1 MKVLALVILALG
13 SAAARG
19 SGPYLPSGWRPDG
32 PAFFLPAEQKP
43 AENPLKDVIL
53 QESEASGSEA
63 LREYGPPKVAEV
75 SQDLIKQSLPDVAIE
90 QDFNEIKQEQEN
102 YEIKQ
107 DVAAAVEESVNLN
120 EAVVA
125 SVEEAVTESQEQA
138 TTLEAVVPIVIVEPA
153 SEVQSV
159 TELDVTE
166 NVEASTSSNVQ
177 DSDGSANSIQSV
189 SQEFIVNS
197 ETESPVTEASFPIIE
212 VDSVQKFEQV
222 IEAEVQKL
230 EQVVAEV
237 QEVEQEVKSVEQ
249 SAQNIPDA
257 LAYLENGIQ
266 QVELAQAQVDAAIL
280 ENSGSLQQAPE
291 GFLEYGPPGFRE
303 YGPPKEDLAKASAE
317 FPQVDSFV
325 STNEARRRRF
335 SPKFR
340 PARIH

>member
-53 QESEASGSEA
+53 QGSEASGSEA
-63 LREYGPPKVAEV
+63 LREYGPPKVAEL

-107 DVAAAVEESVNLN
+107 DVTAAAVEESVNLN
-120 EAVVA
+120 EAAVVA

-138 TTLEAVVPIVIVEPA
+138 TTLEAVVPIIIVEPT

-159 TELDVTE
+159 TELEVTD
-166 NVEASTSSNVQ
+166 NVEASTSSNVH
-177 DSDGSANSIQSV
+177 DSDGSANSIQSI

-212 VDSVQKFEQV
+212 VDSAQKFEQV

-280 ENSGSLQQAPE
+280 ENSG
-291 GFLEYGPPGFRE
+291 
-303 YGPPKEDLAKASAE
+303 
-317 FPQVDSFV
+317 
-325 STNEARRRRF
+325 
-335 SPKFR
+335 
-340 PARIH
+340 